1 MHPASI
7 DLGAAWSTT
16 VAMRLLQKTE
26 KGKYIAPTYPC
37 QQQSVRIGGGKR
49 NFKKPWSHWNVV
61 GDMERICR
69 RWGLWRKIICVKGPQ
84 SSVSSWICQN
94 VRQFILPCCQIWGLH
109 DDPLFCEKSKQTRL
123 LSYSQTIA
131 PVVTENSSVSL
142 QEQVWWQ
149 FWNFSFSENLLRFFF
164 SELSHL
170 LSGFQVWFRK
180 FNFPQDLVNR
190 KKTLIFLH
198 FQSKTIPRG

>member
-1 MHPASI
+1 
-7 DLGAAWSTT
+7 
-16 VAMRLLQKTE
+16 
-26 KGKYIAPTYPC
+26 
-37 QQQSVRIGGGKR
+37 
-49 NFKKPWSHWNVV
+49 
-61 GDMERICR
+61 MERFCR
-69 RWGLWRKIICVKGPQ
+69 RRGLWRKIICVKGPQ

-94 VRQFILPCCQIWGLH
+94 VRQFILPCSQIWGLH

-142 QEQVWWQ
+142 QEQVWWR

-170 LSGFQVWFRK
+170 LSGFQVWFLK

-198 FQSKTIPRG
+198 FQSKTTPRGKNWNWKPIYLQSSTYDDRLQLDCWFLLQMPAADSFFLICFL